1 VIVTGG
7 IIIRVAFMS
16 YDTPSRFF
24 DNAER
29 DRQHALRRIQR
40 RRRLSI
46 VNWLMVPG
54 LIAGAFVILA
64 VWLW

>member
-1 VIVTGG
+1 
-7 IIIRVAFMS
+7 MS
-16 YDTPSRFF
+16 DDTPSRFF
-24 DNAER
+24 DKAER